1 MATSIDILNEMCEKM
16 NWNKEN
22 LRASTH
28 RGTAR
33 AVQAELNKFNGLSDE
48 AFATQFKS
56 MIDDIKMY
64 SSAGATKISYKYY
77 NRPTLENSDEKPEAI
92 VEKKSPIEYN
102 VMVRPGNATS
112 YSRVNNHGTSFKKM
126 LGSAIA
132 QSMLRE
138 LGYKVEKSNI
148 QTGRKYS
155 RIYDVVDIDWTE
167 NRK

>member
-16 NWNKEN
+16 NWDKEG

-28 RGTAR
+28 RGTAK
-33 AVQAELNKFNGLSDE
+33 AVQAELNRFNGLSDSV
-48 AFATQFKS
+48 FAAQFKA

-64 SSAGATKISYKYY
+64 SSAGATKISYKFY
-77 NRPTLENSDEKPEAI
+77 NRPTLENPNDETEPPTETTSA
-92 VEKKSPIEYN
+92 VEYN

-112 YSRVNNHGTSFKKM
+112 YARVNNHGAPFKKM
-126 LGSAIA
+126 LGSSVA

-138 LGYKVEKSNI
+138 LGYKVEKRTM

-155 RIYDVVDIDWTE
+155 RIYDVVDVDWTE